1 MKLWP
6 SRNSMVVEA
15 RRTIN
20 AGTET
25 PVLTET
31 VFVVSIWLTSGSI
44 FRLIRPRL
52 STVGV
57 KANPT
62 PYFL

>member
-1 MKLWP
+1 
-6 SRNSMVVEA
+6 MVVEA

-20 AGTET
+20 AGTAT
-25 PVLTET
+25 PVLTEI
-31 VFVVSIWLTSGSI
+31 VCVVSIWLTSGSI

-52 STVGV
+52 RTVGV